1 MPVPRMDRKEG
12 IQMYKTT
19 LTIEGMACGMCE
31 AHVCDAI
38 RQNIP
43 VKKVTASC
51 KRGTAEILSENPPE
65 EETVR
70 RVMEPTGYRLLDM
83 KTEPFEKKRLF
94 GR

>member
-1 MPVPRMDRKEG
+1 
-12 IQMYKTT
+12 MYKTT
-19 LTIEGMACGMCE
+19 LTIEGLACSMCE

-70 RVMEPTGYRLLDM
+70 RVMEPTGYLLLDM
-83 KTEPFEKKRLF
+83 KTETFTKKRLF